1 MKILLSILLIVASL
15 PMQAKSLPL
24 DSAAWRAADLLD
36 GGRWE
41 QSVSEAEALWQRCER
56 EQVTDTEIRLLVLQ
70 TLSEGLQL
78 TGRTEQA
85 LAYTRILYHTAE
97 QAGQEYEQEQIE
109 ALLDM
114 SRQYAAIANIPEA
127 MHNATEAL
135 DRMTAY
141 VTRHMP
147 VWVSQGDVEAIVMAE
162 DVTFASL
169 NALED
174 SYIAADEPHRA
185 MLRDSL
191 DLDGRISKMQTFC
204 STMDGMLQSAQGI
217 RREALEAVSG
227 LYRHLLCHTLLLAQ
241 RMQPEGSASLVKG
254 RQYIEQVLR
263 VTRKDEPAF
272 IRATARMAVWHTLAG
287 NYDSTLVWLNRL
299 EQLDTDGSYR
309 QVIEENKAW
318 IAAVSN
324 NWQTAM
330 PLLRHRF
337 TEKRKELVQDFY
349 NMTAE
354 ARQHTWLS
362 KYLWYFRQNINL
374 CAGEDFPPDVHAFLY
389 DNLLAE
395 KGILLSTETEVLS
408 LLRRQQGGGQL
419 CDSLFALRKARQQ
432 VSNSS
437 EAESYIERLQQLL
450 NASHDLNALTRLLTL
465 GYKDVQAGLRE
476 HDIAVEFVVSD
487 DGNARQM
494 YALVLRPKW
503 EAPKLVRLGEYSTFV
518 PLQQNR
524 RNILNTEYTQR
535 VWQPILT
542 AGQITPGERIY
553 FAPDGLF
560 YLTGIEYMLVDS
572 MHTMFDTY
580 EMHRLSSTREL
591 CQEAHHQ
598 SLHIQSDTTLL
609 YGGVCY
615 DADGTR
621 SPVKYLPATL
631 AEVGA
636 IDSLLPHTVIRTCTD
651 ASEQSFKDLS
661 AHSPRILHIATHGFY
676 LPAPAAQ
683 QTKHDLMHS
692 RLSSESIPNIEDY
705 ALSRSGL
712 LLAGSGAAWGEQ
724 SYKLLNDGVLT
735 AKEIAMLDLGQT
747 DLVVLSACQ
756 TGLGDITVDGV
767 AGLQRGFKK
776 AGSGSM
782 LLSLW
787 PVNDAATKIL
797 MTEFYR
803 NLAAGLTATQALQ
816 RAQFYLRTFT
826 RDTAHSEDADLADV
840 PPQRA
845 RPYLRSQQNRPDDDP
860 YPYSSPYYWAA
871 FVLLDAR

>member
-1 MKILLSILLIVASL
+1 
-15 PMQAKSLPL
+15 MQAKSLPL

-36 GGRWE
+36 DGRWE
-41 QSVSEAEALWQRCER
+41 ESVSEAEALWQRCER

-70 TLSEGLQL
+70 TLNEGLQQ

-85 LAYTRILYHTAE
+85 LAYTRILYHIAE

-141 VTRHMP
+141 VTRRMP
-147 VWVSQGDVEAIVMAE
+147 VWVSQGDVEAIVNACGLAE

-191 DLDGRISKMQTFC
+191 DLDGRIIKIRTFC
-204 STMDGMLQSAQGI
+204 STIDGVLQSAQGK
-217 RREALEAVSG
+217 RREALEAVRG

-241 RMQPEGSASLVKG
+241 RMQPEDSVSLAKG
-254 RQYIEQVLR
+254 RRYVEQVLG
-263 VTRKDEPAF
+263 VTHEDEPAY
-272 IRATARMAVWHTLAG
+272 IRATARMAVCHTLAG

-299 EQLDTDGSYR
+299 EQLDTDGTYR
-309 QVIEENKAW
+309 QVIDENRAW
-318 IAAVSN
+318 IAAVN
-324 NWQTAM
+324 NEWQTAM
-330 PLLRHRF
+330 PLLRSRF
-337 TEKRKELVQDFY
+337 AEKRKELVHDFY
-349 NMTAE
+349 YMTAE

-374 CAGEDFPPDVHAFLY
+374 CAGEDFPPEVYAFLY

-395 KGILLSTETEVLS
+395 KGMLLSTETEILS

-432 VSNSS
+432 VSSAS

-450 NASHDLNALTRLLTL
+450 NASHDLMALTRLLTL
-465 GYKDVQAGLRE
+465 GYKDVQAGLTE
-476 HDIAVEFVVSD
+476 HDVAVEFVLAD
-487 DGNARQM
+487 DGNGKQM

-503 EAPKLVRLGEYSTFV
+503 KAPKLVRLGDYNSFI

-524 RNILNTEYTQR
+524 RNILNTQFTQQ

-542 AGQITPGERIY
+542 AGQIAPGERIY
-553 FAPDGLF
+553 FAPAGLF
-560 YLTGIEYMLVDS
+560 YLTGIEYMLLDS

-591 CQEAHHQ
+591 CHKVHHQ
-598 SLHIQSDTTLL
+598 SLHIQSDTTML

-615 DADGTR
+615 DAEGTR
-621 SPVKYLPATL
+621 SSVKYLPATL
-631 AEVGA
+631 AEIGA
-636 IDSLLPHTVIRTCTD
+636 IDSILPHTVVRTCTD

-661 AHSPRILHIATHGFY
+661 AHSPHILHVATHGFY
-676 LPAPAAQ
+676 LPAPAAR
-683 QTKHDLMHS
+683 QTPRDLMHS
-692 RLSSESIPNIEDY
+692 RLTSESLPNIEDY

-724 SYKLLNDGVLT
+724 SYSLLNDGVLT
-735 AKEIAMLDLGQT
+735 AKEIAMLDFSQT

-787 PVNDAATKIL
+787 LVDDTATKIL
-797 MTEFYR
+797 MTEFYKH
-803 NLAAGLTATQALQ
+803 LAAGLPATQSLQ
-816 RAQFYLRTFT
+816 RAQFYLRTYT
-826 RDTAHSEDADLADV
+826 RETAHSEDAGLATM

-845 RPYLRSQQNRPDDDP
+845 RPYLRSQQNRNEENR